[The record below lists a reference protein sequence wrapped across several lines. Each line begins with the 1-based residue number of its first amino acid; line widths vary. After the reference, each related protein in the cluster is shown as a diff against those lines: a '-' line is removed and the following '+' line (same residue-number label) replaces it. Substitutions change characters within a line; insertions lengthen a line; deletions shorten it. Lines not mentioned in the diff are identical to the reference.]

1 MTDFP
6 HVNLGTGLEV
16 SALGFGGMAL
26 TSMYGESD
34 PDQAL
39 KTLHHA
45 VDLGIDFID
54 TADVYGLGTNEELIG
69 RLLADRRDE
78 VTVATKFGIDTS
90 GTEPGRRSRGDR
102 AYVRQCIDNSLRRL
116 DVDVVDLYY
125 LHRVDP
131 HIPIEET
138 IGAMAELIADGK
150 VRYIGVSEVTAP
162 ELERAHRA
170 HPLAAV
176 QSEWSLF
183 SRDVENAI
191 VPTAARL
198 GIGFVPYSPLGRGML
213 TGTVKQE
220 ELGDND
226 FRRYLPRFQLDAFA
240 TNTDALAPLTD
251 IASQHGSTPAQIAL
265 AWLRA
270 KGTQFALPVVPI
282 PGTRNADRVTENASS
297 VHIEL
302 TTDQLAVLDTLADAV
317 TGTRAPDMSRVSAGR
332 E

>member
-1 MTDFP
+1 MTEFP
-6 HVNLGTGLEV
+6 HVRIGTGLEV
-16 SALGFGGMAL
+16 STIGFGGMAL

-54 TADVYGLGTNEELIG
+54 TADVYGLGSNEELIG
-69 RLLADRRDE
+69 RLLADRRQE
-78 VTVATKFGIDTS
+78 VTIATKFGIDSS

-102 AYVRQCIDNSLRRL
+102 NYVRQSIDNSLRRL
-116 DVDVVDLYY
+116 NIDVVDLYY

-138 IGAMAELIADGK
+138 IGAMAELVDDGK
-150 VRYIGVSEVTAP
+150 VRHIGVSEVTAP
-162 ELERAHRA
+162 ELERAHQT

-183 SRDVENAI
+183 SRDVENNI

-213 TGTVKQE
+213 TGVVQQE
-220 ELGDND
+220 TFGEND
-226 FRRYLPRFQLDAFA
+226 FRRFLPRFQPEAFA
-240 TNTDALAPLTD
+240 TNTAALAPLVD
-251 IASQHGSTPAQIAL
+251 IATQQERTPAQIAL

-270 KGTQFALPVVPI
+270 KGTQFSLPVVPI
-282 PGTRNADRVTENASS
+282 PGTKQPDRVTENADSLC
-297 VHIEL
+297 IEL
-302 TTDQLAVLDTLADAV
+302 TPNQVTALDAVADSV
-317 TGTRAPDMSRVSAGR
+317 TGTRAPDMSWVSAGR